1 MNKTCPKCNSEM
13 VKGQLSIPGAIDGV
27 RWEEHKEKKPWFT
40 IIPKLPKYIVYTC
53 KSCGFCENYV
63 EDLKK

>member
-1 MNKTCPKCNSEM
+1 M